1 MLTKHTSI
9 LTQKGQILEAASVAN
24 GRPVL
29 LKQFVIGD
37 GNGRP
42 VIPSATQTQLVHE
55 VYRGTISSLEVS
67 PEQPNQ
73 FIAHL
78 VLPEG
83 VGDFV
88 VREVGLL
95 TAEGELYAVG
105 SCSEIEKPRQ
115 GVTVR
120 LQFRLAVS
128 ESAQI
133 TLQVATGDGLFL
145 RQDANLQDV
154 KDKSRAIDN
163 LGLRATVD
171 KANNAVPSER
181 QVNGQPLSQN
191 ITITTITGNAGSAT
205 KLQTARNIN
214 GLAFDGTK
222 DIHITTISGNA
233 GSATKLQTARNINGV
248 AFDGTKD
255 IHITTISGN
264 AGSATKLQTARKIN
278 GVAFDG
284 TQDITISAGNVGSYS
299 KLESDARY
307 VQGIRL
313 GAKTRYSPSGNRVSW
328 NWEAPAGN
336 VLTGLVVDETG
347 SNSADNISGAWYRP
361 LQSLVNGQW

>member
-67 PEQPNQ
+67 PEQHNQ

-171 KANNAVPSER
+171 KANNAVPSQR

-191 ITITTITGNAGSAT
+191 ITITTIT
-205 KLQTARNIN
+205 
-214 GLAFDGTK
+214 
-222 DIHITTISGNA
+222 GNA

-361 LQSLVNGQW
+361 LQSLVNGQWVTISGL